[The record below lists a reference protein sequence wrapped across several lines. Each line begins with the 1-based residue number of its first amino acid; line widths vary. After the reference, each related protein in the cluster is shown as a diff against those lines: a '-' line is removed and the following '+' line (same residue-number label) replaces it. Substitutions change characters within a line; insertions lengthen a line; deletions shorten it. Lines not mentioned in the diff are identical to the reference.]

1 MEYHLKTGRRAR
13 LRFLRVLGDWQLR
26 SVAIILGPVRIA
38 STLSHQQD
46 PLYNRP
52 MLPQRTN
59 SWYLRLSKCSLL
71 L

>member
-13 LRFLRVLGDWQLR
+13 LRFLQVLGDWQLR
-26 SVAIILGPVRIA
+26 SVAIILGPVIIA
-38 STLSHQQD
+38 STRTHQQD

-52 MLPQRTN
+52 MLPQRPK

-71 L
+71 S